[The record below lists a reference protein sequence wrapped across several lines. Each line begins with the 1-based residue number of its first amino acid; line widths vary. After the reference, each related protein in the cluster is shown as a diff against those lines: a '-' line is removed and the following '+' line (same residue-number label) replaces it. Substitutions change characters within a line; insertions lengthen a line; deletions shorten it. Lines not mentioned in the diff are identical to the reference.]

1 LDQKRVVILVDNKK
15 RDLPGAALIAYHLEK
30 LGIKCFLEPLEA
42 WKACLAA
49 RKPHMIIFNHLLGS
63 HLVKYS
69 QELHKMGVL
78 VGVLPN
84 EGILYNKEVL
94 EFNAS
99 KFHNNAHIDYFFVWN
114 EAHKEAI
121 MKNNPNNIKNVEII
135 GVPRFD
141 FYFEPLRVKRNTLYP
156 TILVCTNFVFAQF
169 MEKDPKIADKL
180 FAPWKGR
187 ISSYSDYWNL
197 IKVNYKSRKLFFEFL
212 NKLISLDKY
221 NIILKPHPGEEID
234 VYRKWYDSL
243 EVAQKQKIT
252 LDTTSYIW
260 ELIPQCDVEIACET
274 CTTTLESWIAGKPTI
289 ELILTKHPVF
299 FHEFLAKMS
308 YVCDDPI
315 LLDKVIQKALKREY
329 EKEFKKL
336 RKEHLKKW
344 CANPR
349 GNSSKKLALIIKKA
363 VENTNPNFEKLDFS
377 YKRKAKKLLLLEKLN
392 LPYNYNPFSIIK
404 AILFPNKY
412 KDKLR
417 IYNKTIKPSDVKK
430 WKNKI
435 KEMMDKYE
443 KTNLSSS

>member
-1 LDQKRVVILVDNKK
+1 
-15 RDLPGAALIAYHLEK
+15 
-30 LGIKCFLEPLEA
+30 
-42 WKACLAA
+42 
-49 RKPHMIIFNHLLGS
+49 
-63 HLVKYS
+63 
-69 QELHKMGVL
+69 
-78 VGVLPN
+78 
-84 EGILYNKEVL
+84 
-94 EFNAS
+94 
-99 KFHNNAHIDYFFVWN
+99 
-114 EAHKEAI
+114 
-121 MKNNPNNIKNVEII
+121 
-135 GVPRFD
+135 
-141 FYFEPLRVKRNTLYP
+141 
-156 TILVCTNFVFAQF
+156 

-274 CTTTLESWIAGKPTI
+274 CTTTLESWIADKPTI